1 MRNIM
6 KTLLS
11 IFIVLMVTI
20 ACRSQQNIPVTVS
33 WQEDITAVEY
43 RVFIWTGSTANTP
56 LVEDATIGF
65 IDSLGLPSFTVID
78 SVGIFEIVFMSV
90 VNGDYIQAA
99 GFTVD
104 QSGQSLGASLTALKR
119 KPFGGT
125 KMSGINLT
133 F

>member
-6 KTLLS
+6 KTILS
-11 IFIVLMVTI
+11 IFIVIIVTI
-20 ACRSQQNIPVTVS
+20 AYQSQQIPVTVS
-33 WQEDITAVEY
+33 WQEDTTAVEY
-43 RVFIWTGSTANTP
+43 RVFIWTGTTANSP
-56 LVEDATIGF
+56 LVEDATLGF

-78 SVGIFEIVFMSV
+78 SIGIFEIVFMSA
-90 VNGDYIQAA
+90 VNGDFIIAA
-99 GFTVD
+99 GFNVD
-104 QSGQSLGASLTALKR
+104 EFGQSLGASLTALKR